1 MTRRPEREREVKRAE
16 VFLAAHARDALRDPD
31 DLLEALSLK
40 WFRLCSL
47 YYIKDKD
54 GRKRRFAPNQ
64 AQRERYLD
72 GHVRDLILKAR
83 QLGFCVDPATRVLTA
98 DLRWVA
104 IGELGEGE
112 QIVAVDEH
120 TPGGRGKARKM
131 RTATVQR
138 VGRVIRQAYRITL
151 DDGREVVC
159 TDRHPWL
166 TRKVATDAQWRSLSG
181 EGNQVVGKIEVGTLV
196 RSITTPW
203 DGADYEDGWFSGM
216 LDGEGSI
223 SNGNRAGCQLCVSQV
238 KGAVWDRAERYLEKR
253 GYAYRVEED
262 GKPERD
268 GKHGSRPV
276 GKLVLTRMDD
286 IFRLLGQARPSRFVG
301 RRFWEGR
308 ELPGKR
314 GAGKA
319 WAKVV
324 EIEPLGEQEMV
335 DLQTSTGTYIAEGL
349 VSHNTTFEMLDAL
362 DDCLFRDNV
371 TAGCIC
377 HKIEDAQDIFRN
389 KIVFAYENIDPAW
402 HLILR
407 ELGIRLP
414 KPVSD
419 KSGSGAYVFDNGSSI
434 KVSTSYR
441 GGTLQRLHVSE
452 FGKIC
457 KEYPSKAKEIVTGAF
472 EAVGIGNQVTLES
485 TAEGREGYF
494 YDYCQA
500 ARELLDLGRPAGVMD
515 WQFHF
520 FPWWTEPTYRLDPE
534 GIVIPPRMIDYFDEL
549 ATKHGIVTDAEQQ
562 AWYVKKQTVLQEDMG
577 REYPSTPDE
586 AFAQNVE
593 GAYYAT
599 QMRYLRKQGRI
610 TAEVTVNPTL
620 PVFTAWDLG
629 MDDCMAIWFAQ
640 IVGREVHLV
649 DYLEDSG
656 EGIEYYADLLNQ
668 RGYRYGGHFG
678 PHDLAVRELGTGQSR
693 VDVARQYGI
702 QFDIVPRI
710 SNQLEGIQA
719 VRNFLPTCWFA
730 EEACH
735 DGIKALDHYRKEWDE
750 RRGVY
755 KDKPRHDW
763 ASHGAKAFET
773 LARAGLFQRTSFGT
787 GRPKRER
794 GGWAA
799 HT

>member
-1 MTRRPEREREVKRAE
+1 MARRTDREREIKRAE
-16 VFLAAHARDALRDPD
+16 VFLAAHARGTLNDPD
-31 DLLEALSLK
+31 DLLEALGYK

-47 YYIKDKD
+47 YHIKDKA
-54 GRKRRFAPNQ
+54 GRKRRFKPNW

-83 QLGFCVDPATRVLTA
+83 QLGF
-98 DLRWVA
+98 
-104 IGELGEGE
+104 
-112 QIVAVDEH
+112 
-120 TPGGRGKARKM
+120 
-131 RTATVQR
+131 
-138 VGRVIRQAYRITL
+138 
-151 DDGREVVC
+151 
-159 TDRHPWL
+159 
-166 TRKVATDAQWRSLSG
+166 
-181 EGNQVVGKIEVGTLV
+181 
-196 RSITTPW
+196 
-203 DGADYEDGWFSGM
+203 
-216 LDGEGSI
+216 
-223 SNGNRAGCQLCVSQV
+223 
-238 KGAVWDRAERYLEKR
+238 
-253 GYAYRVEED
+253 
-262 GKPERD
+262 
-268 GKHGSRPV
+268 
-276 GKLVLTRMDD
+276 
-286 IFRLLGQARPSRFVG
+286 
-301 RRFWEGR
+301 
-308 ELPGKR
+308 
-314 GAGKA
+314 
-319 WAKVV
+319 
-324 EIEPLGEQEMV
+324 
-335 DLQTSTGTYIAEGL
+335 
-349 VSHNTTFEMLDAL
+349 TTFEMLDAL
-362 DDCLFRDNV
+362 DDCLFRDNFA
-371 TAGCIC
+371 AGCIC
-377 HKIEDAQDIFRN
+377 HKLDDAQDIFRN
-389 KIVFAYENIDPAW
+389 KIVFAYENIDDAW
-402 HLILR
+402 HAILR

-472 EAVGIGNQVTLES
+472 EAVGMGNQVTLES

-494 YDYCQA
+494 YDYCQT
-500 ARELLDLGRPAGVMD
+500 ARELQDLGRAPGMMD

-520 FPWWTEPTYRLDPE
+520 FPWWTEPTYCLDPE
-534 GIVIPPRMIDYFDEL
+534 GVLVPPRMVDYFEEL
-549 ATKHGIVTDAEQQ
+549 ATKHGIETDAEQQ
-562 AWYVKKQTVLQEDMG
+562 AWYVKKQAVLGDDMG

-599 QMRYLRKQGRI
+599 QMRWLRKNSRI
-610 TAEVTVNPTL
+610 TAEVAVNPTL

-629 MDDCMAIWFAQ
+629 MDDCMAIWFVQ
-640 IVGREVHLV
+640 IVGREVHVV

-656 EGIEYYADLLNQ
+656 EGIEYYADLLNKK
-668 RGYRYGGHFG
+668 GYRYGGHYG

-710 SNQLEGIQA
+710 SNQQEGIQA

-735 DGIKALDHYRKEWDE
+735 DGIKALDHYRKEWDD

-773 LARAGLFQRTSFGT
+773 LARAGLFQRTSFGAG
-787 GRPKRER
+787 GRPKRDR
-794 GGWAA
+794 AGWSA